1 MFFPKRSSSPLCHY
15 GDHFA
20 LRVSHDP
27 RSYVLEVYGE
37 LDVHTAGLLEPR
49 IAHAEST
56 QADNVLIDL
65 TGVDFM
71 ASAGMK
77 VLADAAARS
86 RANGHRLA
94 LLRAPD
100 DVHHWLDEVGL
111 AGQLPF
117 LD

>member
-1 MFFPKRSSSPLCHY
+1 MFFPKPSSSLCHY

-37 LDVHTAGLLEPR
+37 LDVHTAALLESR
-49 IAHAEST
+49 IEEAESSP
-56 QADNVLIDL
+56 ADRVLVDL
-65 TGVDFM
+65 SGVDFM

-100 DVHHWLDEVGL
+100 PVHFMLDEVGL
-111 AGQLPF
+111 AGHLPF
-117 LD
+117 RD